1 MSVIGSVWGKTSEYF
16 FNYCQKALCV
26 HLPGSTVTSKNS
38 FSPAERDS
46 RHRHP
51 RDTADSPPL
60 LPTVT
65 VTRAAILILLLFFWS
80 FVPVTTVTAAVV
92 YEEGE
97 NHQ

>member
-1 MSVIGSVWGKTSEYF
+1 MSVIGSVWEKHLNTSSTTAKRRRVHICQEVQWRLKT
-16 FNYCQKALCV
+16 L
-26 HLPGSTVTSKNS
+26 
-38 FSPAERDS
+38 SPAERDS